1 MKRRFVTM
9 DVFTDQVFGGNPLGV
24 VFDAQG
30 LTTAQMQAIAGE
42 FNYSETS
49 FFLPP
54 EDAEND
60 AILRIFTPAREVPF
74 AGHPNIGSA
83 IAATHLGA
91 LFDRPVGETLR
102 FEEKAGLVR
111 IEVRRPA
118 TGTIEAE
125 CTAPEP
131 FSTGEPVDIEAVARS
146 TGLSAADILTSRH
159 APLTASVGLPFTF
172 AEVSSMDALRRA
184 VPGPVEA
191 FHALPAHAHD
201 VMIYVMTGDGHAAAR
216 MFGPLDGVPEDPAT
230 GSACA
235 ALMGLTASLDQRS
248 DGEISLEIVQGVEM
262 GRPSRILA
270 RAGKAGGTVTDV
282 RIAGSAVTVFEGTF
296 EL

>member
-9 DVFTDQVFGGNPLGV
+9 DVFTDRLFGGNPLGV
-24 VFDAQG
+24 VLDAGG
-30 LTTAQMQAIAGE
+30 LTTQQMQAIAGE

-54 EDAEND
+54 ENPEND
-60 AILRIFTPAREVPF
+60 AVLRIFTPAREVPF

-83 IAATHLGA
+83 IAAAQLGT
-91 LFDRPVGETLR
+91 LFDRPVGESLC
-102 FEEKAGLVR
+102 FEEKAGLVQ
-111 IEVRRPA
+111 ISLRPSSD
-118 TGTIEAE
+118 GMLEAE

-131 FSTGEPVDIEAVARS
+131 FSAGDRVDNDVVARCA
-146 TGLSAADILTSRH
+146 GLSESDIQTSRH

-172 AEVSSMDALRRA
+172 AEVSSMDALQRA
-184 VPGPVEA
+184 APGPLDS
-191 FHALPAHAHD
+191 FRALPPQAHD
-201 VMIYVMTGDGHAAAR
+201 LMIYTMAGEGRAAAR

-235 ALMGLTASLDQRS
+235 ALIGLTASLDPRA
-248 DGEISLEIVQGVEM
+248 DGEIGLDIAQGVEM

-270 RAGKAGGTVTDV
+270 VARKSGGQVAAV
-282 RIAGSAVTVFEGTF
+282 RIAGSAVKVFEGSF